1 MSSLARDTCSYCG
14 LPLAAGW
21 WPRRDRTCAE
31 SAKPAI
37 ANFCCVG
44 CRVAASIAGTGG
56 ETGATRW
63 ALARLGLAIFFTMN
77 VMAFTMA
84 LWSYQIYEADGHAPD
99 RWMTALIELF
109 RYACLLF
116 SLPVLWLLGRTVW
129 DDALHNLRRG
139 VYSTDLLLIVGIV
152 ASYLYSVLAVVR
164 GHPHVYFEVGCV
176 VLVMVTLGR
185 WLEANGKLQ
194 TTASL
199 DALEKLLPEQ
209 VRLDV
214 PAEQWVPRE
223 SVQRGDILRVLP
235 GERVPLDG
243 MIVRGAATLD
253 EQVITGESRPMV
265 KETGDLVYAGTL
277 NRDADLAIRVS
288 ATADA
293 GSLRRLIDL
302 VRHAREQKGHYQRIA
317 DRLSQAFLPLVTVI
331 ALAAGAYH
339 GYRTGFDTGLMTTL
353 SVLLIACPC
362 ALGLAT
368 PLAVWAGLGTA
379 SRAQVLFRHGEA
391 LERLAAVR
399 TVCFDKTGTLS
410 IAEPSVDRAV
420 FLEGSEERVLAIADS
435 LSHASLHAFSRAI
448 HHYTAERLSQAPCF
462 DWQVR
467 TLAGRGLEATP
478 AQDTSSAPVYLG
490 SWRFMQEQQLAARGA
505 IQRAIEDALAAGDSF
520 SCVGWDG
527 IVRGVFVFREE
538 LRAEASAAIDA
549 CRELGCEV
557 IVLTGDHESRARL
570 IREQLGVPVQ
580 SGLLP
585 EDKVFAIR
593 SAQRVRGGVAMVGDG
608 INDAP
613 ALESSDVG
621 IALAC
626 GTDLSRQSASVCL
639 VSDDLLRLPWAIG
652 LARRTVRTIRF
663 NLAWAF
669 GYNLIGVG
677 LAAAGWLNPVFAAM
691 AMVASSLMVVGN
703 SLVLTRLELP
713 RQTMVAPSV
722 PDLASPE
729 HVAPIVA

>member
-1 MSSLARDTCSYCG
+1 
-14 LPLAAGW
+14 
-21 WPRRDRTCAE
+21 
-31 SAKPAI
+31 
-37 ANFCCVG
+37 
-44 CRVAASIAGTGG
+44 
-56 ETGATRW
+56 
-63 ALARLGLAIFFTMN
+63 MN

-84 LWSYQIYEADGHAPD
+84 LWSYQIYEADGHTPD
-99 RWMTALIELF
+99 RWMSALIELF
-109 RYACLLF
+109 RYACLLL

-129 DDALHNLRRG
+129 DDAWHNLRRG
-139 VYSTDLLLIVGIV
+139 VYSTDLLIIVGIV
-152 ASYLYSVLAVVR
+152 ASYLYSVLAVLR

-209 VRLDV
+209 VRLDDPKV
-214 PAEQWVPRE
+214 LGPTEQWVPRE
-223 SVQRGDILRVLP
+223 SVQLGDVLRVLP

-243 MIVRGAATLD
+243 IIVRGAATLD
-253 EQVITGESRPMV
+253 EQVITGESRPTV

-277 NRDADLAIRVS
+277 NQDADLAIRVS

-293 GSLRRLIDL
+293 GSLRRLIEL

-317 DRLSQAFLPLVTVI
+317 DRLSQSFLPLVTAV

-339 GYRTGFDTGLMTTL
+339 GYRSGFDTGLMTAL

-368 PLAVWAGLGTA
+368 PLAVWAALGTA

-399 TVCFDKTGTLS
+399 TVCFDKTGTLT

-420 FLEGSEERVLAIADS
+420 LLEGSEEQVLAIADS
-435 LSHASLHAFSRAI
+435 LSRASLHAFSRAI
-448 HHYTAERLSQAPCF
+448 RHYTGERIVNAAQLG
-462 DWQVR
+462 WQVR
-467 TLAGRGLEATP
+467 SLAGRGLEATRWNGN
-478 AQDTSSAPVYLG
+478 SAASVYLG
-490 SWRFMQEQQLAARGA
+490 SWRLMQEQRQTAQGPVQHAVEEA
-505 IQRAIEDALAAGDSF
+505 IASGDSF

-527 IVRGVFVFREE
+527 QVRGVFIFREE
-538 LRAEASAAIDA
+538 LRPEAAATIDA
-549 CRELGCEV
+549 CRELDCEA
-557 IVLTGDHESRARL
+557 IVLTGDHESRARV
-570 IREQLGVPVQ
+570 IREQLGVPVE

-585 EDKVFAIR
+585 EDKVSAIR
-593 SAQRVRGGVAMVGDG
+593 SAQRVRGVVAMVGDG

-639 VSDDLLRLPWAIG
+639 VSDDLLRLPWAME

-669 GYNLIGVG
+669 AYNLIGVG

-703 SLVLTRLELP
+703 SLVLTRVKLP
-713 RQTMVAPSV
+713 RHALAAPSATELVSVEYVAP
-722 PDLASPE
+722 LGA
-729 HVAPIVA
+729 